1 MVDSEQAALG
11 DFKMT
16 DAITQEIMS
25 FGVEVIVKQPLS
37 PDDDLGRITGC
48 TLEVVDDPKELTIA
62 PFTLCHLFGHLVQF
76 TTRDRYEHLIG
87 PVSEPPPVVLPES
100 FWQEFHAYEREA
112 FGYGATILERAV
124 HPNDDMRVKYADFM
138 ETDFEHFRSFI
149 STGRKPG
156 RSEYRIRLQSRYEL
170 SPGTIHI
177 APIAIPRVEWAN
189 IQSVEVAIF

>member
-1 MVDSEQAALG
+1 VDSRPAAFG
-11 DFKMT
+11 DFKMR

-25 FGVEVIVKQPLS
+25 FGVEVIVVQAVS
-37 PDDDLGRITGC
+37 PDEDLGRIAGS
-48 TLEVVDDPKELTIA
+48 TLEVVDDPNEPTIA

-87 PVSEPPPVVLPES
+87 PVSQTPPVILPES
-100 FWQEFHAYEREA
+100 FWQEFHVYEREA
-112 FGYGATILERAV
+112 FGYGAAILESAV
-124 HPNDDMRVKYADFM
+124 HPNDDLRGKYADFM

-170 SPGTIHI
+170 SSGTIHI